1 MACGGSTCS
10 LPNINT
16 GSLVAPLLTEP
27 QHVASVPDSFITCMS
42 EQDTSLRED
51 TEDAE
56 SRDDESLV
64 GSPSSVSSGQV
75 EQMEGK
81 IRDLKSRLEGEDQ
94 LVRELLKSVNELRN
108 VANTPASH
116 TPSTVELPII
126 SDKDMMNYAHKLHVC
141 NVPDDRLDILEGIA
155 ERHNVTC
162 VQLGLILGQLRY
174 LAEKEQAVE
183 LFCRNLADPENLDKL
198 VSMLEEDPNQDKDII
213 SSLIE
218 SLINQFDCS

>member
-42 EQDTSLRED
+42 EQDTSLQED
-51 TEDAE
+51 TEDA
-56 SRDDESLV
+56 SHDDESLV

-126 SDKDMMNYAHKLHVC
+126 SDKDMMNHAHKLHVC